1 MELTAPAAVGHRS
14 KCASTGVRGGLG
26 PDVGSRAPATFAV
39 GERRGARSFL
49 VMRWSGS
56 VRPSSSTWPGWPS
69 SGAHGGA
76 PPRLPGRAPL
86 PQRRAGE
93 RGTPGRRPGWTTRC
107 SCWTARWPMGRVRI
121 PARSGRCAGGGPL
134 PVRGREHRRP
144 GRSAVPPVPDAE
156 PLRSAGVPLVPAA
169 EFQRRAGDESDRR
182 SRLAELVRS
191 DGWSWP
197 GSEISPAPRTA
208 GPSRPRPGR

>member
-49 VMRWSGS
+49 LMRGSGS
-56 VRPSSSTWPGWPS
+56 SGLRPEPGRAGRAG
-69 SGAHGGA
+69 GAHGGA

-93 RGTPGRRPGWTTRC
+93 RGTPGRRPAGRRA
-107 SCWTARWPMGRVRI
+107 SPAGRRGGRRGASGSERGPAAAPAMDRYLSAAGSTAG
-121 PARSGRCAGGGPL
+121 
-134 PVRGREHRRP
+134 P